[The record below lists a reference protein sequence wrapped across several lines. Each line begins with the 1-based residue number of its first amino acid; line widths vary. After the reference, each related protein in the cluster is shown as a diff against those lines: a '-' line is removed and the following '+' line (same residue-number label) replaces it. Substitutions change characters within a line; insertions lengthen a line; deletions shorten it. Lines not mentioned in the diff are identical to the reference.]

1 MSSRAQSR
9 DPLKGFLHF
18 GRNDRRKSMDKKK
31 KDDQDNKQAKEEP
44 KSEVSSEDFEKL
56 KLDFDNLQNQLKR
69 AVADYQNLEKR
80 VAEGRAELTSWASTE
95 LLKKLVTV
103 LDYYD
108 KALEGVS
115 GEEKN
120 SGWFRG
126 VELATQ
132 QLRNVLQSE
141 GLEQVGADGPFDP
154 TLHEAVDMRE
164 GEDNM
169 ILEVVEKGYNLNGK
183 ILRPAKVVVGKRGNN

>member
-1 MSSRAQSR
+1 
-9 DPLKGFLHF
+9 
-18 GRNDRRKSMDKKK
+18 MDKKNK
-31 KDDQDNKQAKEEP
+31 KADENEQPNENKSDNEDQVPQ
-44 KSEVSSEDFEKL
+44 SSSDEFEKL
-56 KLDFDNLQNQLKR
+56 KSDFDNLQNQLKR

-80 VAEGRAELTSWASTE
+80 VSDGRSELTSWANTE

-115 GEEKN
+115 GEEKT
-120 SGWFRG
+120 SPWFRG

-132 QLRNVLQSE
+132 QLRSVLQSE

-154 TLHEAVDMRE
+154 TLHEAVEARD
-164 GEDNM
+164 GEENK

-183 ILRPAKVVVGKRGNN
+183 ILRPAKVVVGKKVENA

>member
-1 MSSRAQSR
+1 
-9 DPLKGFLHF
+9 
-18 GRNDRRKSMDKKK
+18 MDKKDK
-31 KDDQDNKQAKEEP
+31 KNESKKPAEKNEEDLGQLSSTQANSDE
-44 KSEVSSEDFEKL
+44 FEKL
-56 KLDFDNLQNQLKR
+56 KTDFDNLQNQLKR

-80 VAEGRAELTSWASTE
+80 VADGRAELASWANTE
-95 LLKKLVTV
+95 LLKKLVQV

-108 KALEGVS
+108 KALEGAS
-115 GEEKN
+115 EEDKK

-132 QLRNVLQSE
+132 QLRNALQSE

-154 TLHEAVDMRE
+154 TLHEAVDAKE
-164 GEDNM
+164 GEENM

-183 ILRPAKVVVGKRGNN
+183 ILRPAKVVVGKKGN